1 MKAEILCV
9 GTELLL
15 GDIVN
20 TNAQY
25 LSKRLAD
32 LGISVYHQSV
42 VGDNSERLKK
52 EFEESFNRAD
62 IVITT
67 GGLGPTP
74 DDLTKETGAEYFNK
88 EMVLHEDTLSKL
100 KSHFINTSKGELK
113 GNNIKQAYFPKDS
126 LVLPNDYGTAP
137 GCAIEE
143 DGKLLIVLPG
153 PPREMKPMFENS
165 VVPLL
170 KKYSSEILQS
180 KVLRIC
186 GIGEGIMAEQI
197 SDIINN
203 STNPTVAPYAKD
215 WEVTLRI
222 TAKSDTEENAK
233 MLIIP
238 VENEIRSRLG
248 KHIYGEGETSLEA
261 VLAELLIKNNLTIS
275 TAESCTGGLI
285 ASKLVDYPGVSS
297 VFMEG
302 AVTYSNDAK
311 IKRLGV
317 KEETLELFGAVS
329 EETAKE
335 MAEGIAKTSETN
347 IGLSTTGI
355 AGPGGGT
362 AEKPVGLVYIGL
374 YINGKTKVKKCEFTG
389 SREMIRRR
397 TTITALDWVRREL
410 LKTES

>member
-25 LSKRLAD
+25 LSRRLAD

-42 VGDNSERLKK
+42 VGDNVERLKK
-52 EFEESFNRAD
+52 EFEEAFSRAD
-62 IVITT
+62 LVITT

-74 DDLTKETGAEYFNK
+74 DDLTKETGADYFNK
-88 EMVLHEDTLSKL
+88 KMILDENSLNKL
-100 KSHFINTSKGELK
+100 NSYFIKDGEGELK
-113 GNNIKQAYFPKDS
+113 GNNIKQAYFPEGS
-126 LVLPNDYGTAP
+126 IILPNNHGTAP
-137 GCAIEE
+137 GCALEE
-143 DGKLLIVLPG
+143 NNKVLIVLPG

-165 VVPLL
+165 VVPFL
-170 KKYSSEILQS
+170 KKYSKGILKS

-186 GIGEGIMAEQI
+186 GIGEGIMAEKI

-203 STNPTVAPYAKD
+203 STNPTIAPYAKE

-222 TAKSDTEENAK
+222 TSKANTEEEASK
-233 MLIIP
+233 LIEP
-238 VENEIRSRLG
+238 VESEIRKRLG
-248 KHIYGEGETSLEA
+248 ENIYGEDETSLEEVIA
-261 VLAELLIKNNLTIS
+261 KILISKNLTIS

-285 ASKLVDYPGVSS
+285 ASRLVDYPGISS

-302 AVTYSNDAK
+302 AVTYSNEAK
-311 IKRLGV
+311 INRLNV
-317 KEETLELFGAVS
+317 KKETLETFGAVS
-329 EETAKE
+329 EETARE
-335 MAEGIAKTSETN
+335 MAEGIAKTSGTI

-362 AEKPVGLVYIGL
+362 SEKPVGLVYIGL
-374 YINGKTKVKKCEFTG
+374 CINGNVHAKKLELSG
-389 SREMIRRR
+389 NREMIRRR
-397 TTITALDWVRREL
+397 ATITALDWLRREL
-410 LKTES
+410 LK